1 MNRSRWSALIVL
13 VIALFVTVA
22 AIGATVLW
30 HTWSPE
36 KKEVVQT
43 FWIPDGAEVIPRT
56 DVNLRGDNATVPV
69 EDIKKELSQGG
80 AAESLLVMP
89 MPRHPDTKQPAVRY
103 KLYRLNQVALDGLE
117 HMASVDE
124 PPRL

>member
-1 MNRSRWSALIVL
+1 
-13 VIALFVTVA
+13 
-22 AIGATVLW
+22 
-30 HTWSPE
+30 
-36 KKEVVQT
+36 
-43 FWIPDGAEVIPRT
+43 
-56 DVNLRGDNATVPV
+56 LRGDNATVPV